1 MNQTNYT
8 KIFLKEFNQSI
19 SEENIKISR
28 RKWWCNTRKKEKGGL
43 RLTEEGYRFITE
55 DLNLKVYEVPFPF
68 YLDLKPEVI
77 VFLDN
82 VMDCPYYLT
91 EKSITVTNEK
101 KCFELYLFSGDV
113 QKYGL
118 IKAMKRQRSLDR
130 EQKTV
135 DNS

>member
-8 KIFLKEFNQSI
+8 KIFLKETDQAV
-19 SEENIKISR
+19 SEENIKISK
-28 RKWWCNTRKKEKGGL
+28 RKWWCNVRKKENGGL
-43 RLTEEGYRFITE
+43 RLTNEGYRFIKE
-55 DLNLKVYEVPFPF
+55 DLNLKVYEVPFPC

-77 VFLDN
+77 VFLDRL
-82 VMDCPYYLT
+82 MDCPYYLT

-118 IKAMKRQRSLDR
+118 IKAMKRQKSLER
-130 EQKTV
+130 TGKAI